1 MTAQAAFVSCNFC
14 AKCRLPAQRTELP
27 SVVRTVSIDENEGQS
42 PSFDGKGGVASRP
55 QTGDVS
61 AQDARPVVLDR
72 YRLLER
78 LGGGGM
84 GVVWRAQ
91 DLKLGREVALKRIA
105 CGDAT
110 SARRADRESVAA
122 ARLQH
127 PAIVALYESVAEDD
141 QVWLVSEL
149 VYGQTLAEALADGA
163 LSDRD
168 VLEIG
173 VAVCDALAHAHR
185 HGVIHRDVKPPNI
198 LVPDPDRSGGGVAA
212 KLTDFGIAQ
221 LLDEDVMTRTG
232 DVVGTLAYMAPE
244 QAEGRGAEAA
254 SDLYALGLC
263 LYEALSGVNPVRGRG
278 VGATARR
285 VGQRLPELGR
295 LRRDL
300 PLELCE
306 AIDDAVWP
314 EPGERGTVKDLRAA
328 LKRGLHEVSDEPG
341 TIAGAPLEPLAG
353 APDAALTDGSFA
365 GRVAAAG
372 VTALLAGV
380 TAWIAADVLPAQ
392 ALWLAPV
399 LAGVVALGLPR
410 LGWLLAAA
418 FAVTALTLHDDR
430 LLPAALLAVLP
441 VPLLLRRAE
450 PWSWP
455 LPGAGLLLAAV
466 GAAVAAPA
474 LAVRVLSPLH
484 RALVGLLSAWW
495 VVVAQI
501 ASGHGLVPGLAG
513 NPAAHGQMD
522 DNAIAAFVSSPALMF
537 AAVCVAGAVLA
548 PWMVGARNVRLALAG
563 ALLWAGALAT
573 ALGVQVPSS
582 APELA
587 AGALIAAAIA
597 VLLRPLPPSAEVV
610 QLP

>member
-1 MTAQAAFVSCNFC
+1 MQYDRTDGGHACKFC
-14 AKCRLPAQRTELP
+14 AKGRLPAQRTELP
-27 SVVRTVSIDENEGQS
+27 SVVRTAAEQS
-42 PSFDGKGGVASRP
+42 LGLTDLD
-55 QTGDVS
+55 TGDV
-61 AQDARPVVLDR
+61 AAHDQRPVVLDR

-91 DLKLGREVALKRIA
+91 DLKLGREVAIKRIA
-105 CGDAT
+105 CGDAD

-127 PAIVALYESVAEDD
+127 PAIVALYESVAEDE

-173 VAVCDALAHAHR
+173 VAVCDALSHAHR

-221 LLDEDVMTRTG
+221 LHDEDAMTRTG

-244 QAEGRGAEAA
+244 QAEGRGAEPA
-254 SDLYALGLC
+254 SDLYALALC

-300 PLELCE
+300 PLALCD

-314 EPGERGTVKDLRAA
+314 EASERGTVKQLRAA
-328 LKRGLHEVSDEPG
+328 LVRGLGEVSDEPG
-341 TIAGAPLEPLAG
+341 TIAGAALEPLAG
-353 APDAALTDGSFA
+353 APDAARTSGSIA
-365 GRVAAAG
+365 GRVAAA
-372 VTALLAGV
+372 ALTVPLAAV
-380 TAWIAADVLPAQ
+380 PAWLAASDLPDQ
-392 ALWLAPV
+392 ALWLAPA
-399 LAGVVALGLPR
+399 LAAAITLALPR
-410 LGWLLAAA
+410 LGWLLAAG
-418 FAVTALTLHDDR
+418 FAVFALTR
-430 LLPAALLAVLP
+430 YNSALLPAALLAAAP
-441 VPLLLRRAE
+441 VPVLLRRAE

-455 LPGAGLLLAAV
+455 LPGVGLLLAIP
-466 GAAVAAPA
+466 GAALAAPA
-474 LAVRVLSPLH
+474 LAIRVVSPMH
-484 RALVGLLSAWW
+484 RGLVGLLSAWW
-495 VVVAQI
+495 IILAQV
-501 ASGHGLVPGLAG
+501 ASGHGLVPGLPTTAG
-513 NPAAHGQMD
+513 AHGQMD
-522 DNAIAAFVSSPALMF
+522 DNAIAALVSSPALMF
-537 AAVCVAGAVLA
+537 AAVCIVGAVLA
-548 PWMVGARNVRLALAG
+548 PWMVGSRNVRLALAG
-563 ALLWAGALAT
+563 ALLWAGALGA
-573 ALGVQVPSS
+573 ALGVQVPTS

-587 AGALIAAAIA
+587 AGAVIAAAIA

>member
-1 MTAQAAFVSCNFC
+1 VQYDRTHGGRACKFC
-14 AKCRLPAQRTELP
+14 AKRRLPAQKTELP
-27 SVVRTVSIDENEGQS
+27 SVVRTVAEETLGLTDL
-42 PSFDGKGGVASRP
+42 D
-55 QTGDVS
+55 TGDV
-61 AQDARPVVLDR
+61 AAHDHRPVVLDR

-91 DLKLGREVALKRIA
+91 DLKLGREVAIKRIA

-127 PAIVALYESVAEDD
+127 PAIVALYESVAEDE

-173 VAVCDALAHAHR
+173 VAVCDALSHAHR

-221 LLDEDVMTRTG
+221 LHDEDAMTRTG

-244 QAEGRGAEAA
+244 QAEGRGVEAA
-254 SDLYALGLC
+254 SDLYSLALC

-300 PLELCE
+300 PLALCE

-314 EPGERGTVKDLRAA
+314 APEERGTVKDLRAA
-328 LKRGLHEVSDEPG
+328 LMRGLDAVSDEPG

-353 APDAALTDGSFA
+353 APDAALTTSSFA
-365 GRVAAAG
+365 GRLAAALL
-372 VTALLAGV
+372 VAPLAGFA
-380 TAWIAADVLPAQ
+380 AWFVGDALPAQ
-392 ALWLAPV
+392 AAWLAPLLAAAAV
-399 LAGVVALGLPR
+399 LALPR
-410 LGWLLAAA
+410 LGWLLSAA
-418 FAVTALTLHDDR
+418 FLTFAVALHDSA
-430 LLPAALLAVLP
+430 LLPDVLLALLP

-450 PWSWP
+450 AWSWP
-455 LPGAGLLLAAV
+455 IPGAGLALAAA

-474 LAVRVLSPLH
+474 LAVRVVSPLH
-484 RALVGLLSAWW
+484 RGLVGLLSAWW
-495 VVVAQI
+495 ITLAQL
-501 ASGHGLVPGLAG
+501 ASGHGLVPGLATSS
-513 NPAAHGQMD
+513 AAHGQMD

-537 AAVCVAGAVLA
+537 AAVCVVGAVLA
-548 PWMVGARNVRLALAG
+548 PWMVGTRNVRLALAG
-563 ALLWAGALAT
+563 ALLWAAALA
-573 ALGVQVPSS
+573 AAIGIQVPSS

-587 AGALIAAAIA
+587 AGAVIAAAIA
-597 VLLRPLPPSAEVV
+597 VLLRPLPPAAGLVP
-610 QLP
+610 LP